1 MLGLGDASTAAALIL
16 CVAVTLFGVVYGIV
30 NWNSGGP
37 DDLFQHMGVNQE
49 ILAEPLLERE
59 LVFLQD
65 LNGIPGISQIC
76 HISLRHCP
84 IR

>member
-37 DDLFQHMGVNQE
+37 DDL
-49 ILAEPLLERE
+49 APER
-59 LVFLQD
+59 
-65 LNGIPGISQIC
+65 PKRRRRRRRC
-76 HISLRHCP
+76 HRGGKP
-84 IR
+84 QK